1 MGRLQGK
8 VAFITGGS
16 SGIGRAMSYL
26 FADEGAKIAIADIN
40 EENGNK
46 IISEL
51 KAKGSEA
58 MFVPLDVTDEDKWKA
73 ALKTV
78 ISEFDYV
85 NIVVNAAGVGGE
97 GKSIEETTMDDWN
110 RIIDINLKGVY
121 LGTKHGI
128 LSMKDNGKNGSIINL
143 SSIAGLVGDD
153 QLTIYSA
160 SKGGVKLLTKSA
172 ALYCAEHK
180 LNIRVNSIHP
190 GYIDTPMVEG
200 EIASGHATREE
211 LDDMHPIGHIGEPM
225 DIAYGALYLASDES
239 KFVTGS
245 ELVIDGGY
253 TAK

>member
-172 ALYCAEHK
+172 ALHCANSRYK
-180 LNIRVNSIHP
+180 VRVNSIHP
-190 GYIDTPMVEG
+190 GYIHTPMVDTFVDG
-200 EIASGHATREE
+200 DEE
-211 LDDMHPIGHIGEPM
+211 AMKAIDAMHPVGHMGEAN
-225 DIAYGALYLASDES
+225 DIAYAALYLASDEA

-245 ELVIDGGY
+245 EQVVDGGY
-253 TAK
+253 TAQ